1 MKINLSPQYR
11 DATLALSK
19 EGDVLTINGEA
30 IDFAGLP
37 DGATVPNGAVLS
49 DWIVG
54 EISRVAGDLE
64 LTLILPHGPEPSHE
78 VAFPAPILDPADGE
92 VMLPF
97 DEPSVLFPDVETV
110 SPADEETP

>member
-19 EGDVLTINGEA
+19 AGDVLTINGET

-54 EISRVAGDLE
+54 EISRVAGELE
-64 LTLILPHGPEPSHE
+64 LTLILPHGPAPSYA
-78 VAFPAPILDPADGE
+78 VAFPAPILNPADG
-92 VMLPF
+92 VIVLP
-97 DEPSVLFPDVETV
+97 T
-110 SPADEETP
+110 DEETP